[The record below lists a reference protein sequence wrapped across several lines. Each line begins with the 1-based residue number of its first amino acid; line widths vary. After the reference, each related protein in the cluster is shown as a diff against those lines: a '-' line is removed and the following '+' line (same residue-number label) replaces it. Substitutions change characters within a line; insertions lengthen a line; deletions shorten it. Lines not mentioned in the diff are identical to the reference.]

1 VTRIRRETERR
12 TKAVLWGLVAALLSV
27 STVACDDDVVGPSV
41 EAEPGPDATPPIPRP
56 ISTNDMG
63 ASQSEVYSE
72 IRLLDGDFNPPVER
86 VTADW
91 SILAERTGGTFQ
103 GWPTIPNGACP
114 APVFDGRESSDRLAN
129 TGEHSC
135 AMILD
140 LGLVR
145 LPMVGK
151 VRAGTPLVP
160 DTLARHV
167 LWRDGSPSPPALSTF
182 HRSLTRDAVC
192 TVDGGNTGLCV
203 QTDDV
208 TYRLLWPAIDK
219 DVFVRR
225 DRWWERRPLLG
236 DESEIFILEGPV
248 TRSVSFSYSSGS
260 TTENTEEFGRS
271 LTVEVGGSWDFFSAS
286 VSATLSQ
293 TFTTRVE
300 VRSDTTVS
308 VTEELSGEPGVARV
322 MTFWVL
328 VEEYTITDAD
338 GNPYDDPNYDIPQLS
353 FRDEG
358 RVTALLATDFEL

>member
-1 VTRIRRETERR
+1 MTRKAHGGRTRLIRWG
-12 TKAVLWGLVAALLSV
+12 VLLPVLSLGIL
-27 STVACDDDVVGPSV
+27 ACDDSVTGPSL
-41 EAEPGPDATPPIPRP
+41 EAEPGADAAPPIPRP
-56 ISTNDMG
+56 TSTRDLG
-63 ASQSEVYSE
+63 ASQSEIYTE

-91 SILAERTGGTFQ
+91 SILAERTGGAFQ
-103 GWPTIPNGACP
+103 GQTTVPNGPCP
-114 APVFDGRESSDRLAN
+114 APVFEGRESSDRLAN
-129 TGEHSC
+129 AVEHSC
-135 AMILD
+135 AMVLD
-140 LGLVR
+140 FGLFQIP
-145 LPMVGK
+145 LTGK
-151 VRAGTPLVP
+151 VRAGAPLVP
-160 DTLARHV
+160 DALPRHV
-167 LWRDGSPSPPALSTF
+167 LWRDGAPTSGDLSTF
-182 HRSLTRDAVC
+182 YHSLTRDAVC
-192 TVDGGNTGLCV
+192 TVDGGNTGPCE

-208 TYRLLWPAIDK
+208 TYRLRWPAIDE
-219 DVFVRR
+219 DVYVRR

-236 DESEIFILEGPV
+236 DDSEVFILEGPV

-271 LTVEVGGSWDFFSAS
+271 LTVEVGGSFDFFSAS

-308 VTEELSGEPGVARV
+308 VTEELAGEPGVARV

-338 GNPYDDPNYDIPQLS
+338 GNPYGDPNYDIPQLS

>member
-1 VTRIRRETERR
+1 MTRISREGKTRI
-12 TKAVLWGLVAALLSV
+12 LWGALVSLLSF
-27 STVACDDDVVGPSV
+27 TFLACDDD
-41 EAEPGPDATPPIPRP
+41 ATGPDLEPDRGPEATPSIPRP
-56 ISTNDMG
+56 VSTNDMG
-63 ASQSEVYSE
+63 ASQSEVFSE
-72 IRLLDGDFNPPVER
+72 IRLLEGDFNPRIDR

-103 GWPTIPNGACP
+103 GLPTRLDGPCP
-114 APVFDGRESSDRLAN
+114 APVFEDRVSSDRLAN
-129 TGEHSC
+129 AVEHSC
-135 AMILD
+135 GMVLD
-140 LGLVR
+140 IGFVR
-145 LPMVGK
+145 LPLTAK
-151 VRAGTPLVP
+151 VRAGAPLVP
-160 DTLARHV
+160 DALPRHV
-167 LWRDGSPSPPALSTF
+167 LWRDGAPSSGALSTF
-182 HRSLTRDAVC
+182 HRSLTRDAIC
-192 TVDGGNTGLCV
+192 TVDGGSTGLCQ

-208 TYRLLWPAIDK
+208 TYRLRWPTIDE
-219 DVFVRR
+219 DVYVRR

-236 DESEIFILEGPV
+236 DDSEVFILEGPV

-271 LTVEVGGSWDFFSAS
+271 LTVEVGGSFDFFSAS

-293 TFTTRVE
+293 TFTTRYE

-328 VEEYTITDAD
+328 VEEFTITDSE
-338 GNPYDDPNYDIPQLS
+338 GNAYSDPNYDIPQLS